1 MISRDLI
8 KKVRDAMDGASADA
22 EHEACAELLDA
33 AERDDTTH
41 NGWANYETWAVGM
54 FLDGNYTGEGTYLS
68 VLEITRSTLEEAR
81 EHAKKMDV
89 PMVGTGF
96 VADALKEYVSDRVGE
111 ETGDALGNG
120 IASDLL
126 GAALG
131 SVDWREL
138 AEHKIAE
145 VSENA

>member
-8 KKVRDAMDGASADA
+8 KKVRAAMDGGSADA

-33 AERDDTTH
+33 AYLDDTTH

-68 VLEITRSTLEEAR
+68 VLEITRSALEQAQ
-81 EHAKKMDV
+81 EHAERMDV
-89 PMVGTGF
+89 SMVGTGF
-96 VADALKEYVSDRVGE
+96 VADALKEYVSDRIGE
-111 ETGDALGNG
+111 ETDDLANG

-126 GAALG
+126 GAALD

-138 AEHKIAE
+138 ADHKIEE
-145 VSENA
+145 VKEND